1 MTGGRSI
8 RFLVPVFILFVLVR
22 LIYLRQL
29 EASPLLELLTLDAKY
44 YHDWA
49 ARLAQGLGHPPGPF
63 FLSPLYPIL
72 LSGLYTLFGGP
83 NPTPAVVFQI
93 LLSTVT
99 LLLLFFAVRDLFDS
113 TIAVVACLLAIF
125 CAPWLYFDGMLLTS
139 SLILFLNAGLL
150 LLLARALR
158 SEIPKA
164 WLWLA
169 AGVALGLSALA
180 RPSVL
185 LFLAL
190 VLVWLAAGKREGSPV
205 GRFRWRAGTMLVLG
219 TFVML
224 LPVLVR
230 NISVSGS
237 PLLTTS
243 SAGINFY
250 IGNRTGAL
258 GAYEELPWLEA
269 SDPQTEAQRY
279 RDEAARR
286 TAQSLTLEQASRYW
300 TRQAL
305 HDIVRHPA
313 AWLQTLSRKLWF
325 TVQGGEIRTNL
336 SFAAVRTFC
345 PIARFMPLTWG
356 FLFPLAAAG
365 LFLCWRSR
373 RKIALI
379 LLYLAAYI
387 LVNLIFFSASEY
399 RFPMILAL
407 LPLAAQFLVGIFREL
422 RERRVSRLI
431 WALGVYVA
439 VLVVVN
445 FPSRLRAELT
455 NPSLDYFNLGSE
467 AVNRGQIES
476 SIPLFTRALAAKPGF
491 QQAHLELA
499 RSLWQVGN
507 YDEARREFEKARV
520 AAPDTLHGA
529 PLDNILREACVLHE
543 EARYEEALAYLSDIF
558 PVEATMPI
566 EVLVLRASILE
577 RLQRAQEAAHLFLR
591 AARREPSNPEWL
603 YRAAL
608 NLRSIGNLAA
618 CDSLLEV
625 ALAIHP
631 AYAPA
636 RLELATNALAR
647 GDTAAAR
654 VQLAELR
661 RIRIPVDSIRIRIEE
676 LSRAIADTSGR
687 D

>member
-1 MTGGRSI
+1 MTAARSI
-8 RFLVPVFILFVLVR
+8 RLLVPVVILFVLVR

-29 EASPLLELLTLDAKY
+29 EGSPLLELLTLDAKY

-72 LSGLYTLFGGP
+72 LSGLYAFFGGP
-83 NPTPAVVFQI
+83 NPTAAVAFQI
-93 LLSTVT
+93 VLSTGT
-99 LLLLFFAVRDLFDS
+99 LLLLFFAVRNLFDS
-113 TIAVVACLLAIF
+113 TIAVVACLLAVF

-150 LLLARALR
+150 LLLAHALR
-158 SEIPKA
+158 SERPKT

-169 AGVALGLSALA
+169 AGVVAGLSALA

-185 LFLAL
+185 LFVVL
-190 VLVWLAAGKREGSPV
+190 VLVWLALGKKEGLPV
-205 GRFRWRAGTMLVLG
+205 GRSRWLAGTMLVLG
-219 TFVML
+219 TLVAL
-224 LPVLVR
+224 LPVLLR

-269 SDPQTEAQRY
+269 SDPQTEAKRY
-279 RDEAARR
+279 REEASRR
-286 TAQSLTLEQASRYW
+286 TGQSLTLEQASRYW
-300 TRQAL
+300 TQQAL

-313 AWLQTLSRKLWF
+313 AWLTTLARKLWF

-336 SFAAVRTFC
+336 SFAAVRSFC
-345 PIARFMPLTWG
+345 PIVRLMPLTWG
-356 FLFPLAAAG
+356 FLLPLAAAG

-373 RKIALI
+373 RKMAL
-379 LLYLAAYI
+379 LLFYLAAY
-387 LVNLIFFSASEY
+387 LFVNLLFFSASEY

-407 LPLAAQFLVGIFREL
+407 LPLAARFLVGIFREL
-422 RERRVSRLI
+422 RERRLSRLVG
-431 WALGVYVA
+431 ALGIYLA
-439 VLVVVN
+439 VLIVVN

-455 NPSLDYFNLGSE
+455 DPSLDFFNLGSE
-467 AVNRGQIES
+467 AVNRGQIER

-507 YDEARREFEKARV
+507 YDEARREFENARV

-529 PLDNILREACVLHE
+529 PLDNILREAWALYE
-543 EARYEEALAYLSDIF
+543 EARYEEALAFLSDIF
-558 PVEATMPI
+558 PAEATTPI
-566 EVLVLRASILE
+566 EVMVLRAFILE
-577 RLQRAQEAAHLFLR
+577 RLQRPEEAAYLFLR
-591 AARREPSNPEWL
+591 AASRDPANPEWV

-608 NLRSIGNLAA
+608 DLRSIGNLAA

-636 RLELATNALAR
+636 GLELGINALAR

-661 RIRIPVDSIRIRIEE
+661 RIRVPVDSIRIRIEE
-676 LSRAIADTSGR
+676 LSRAIAGTLGR
-687 D
+687 E